1 LNFSQNKEMD
11 RTPVKSQKE
20 TPDAPIAAASSDSFQ
35 MIYPQEKKRQQI
47 LAVAKKETDMYN
59 KYLQENK
66 LNYVHETH
74 YLGGISVL
82 LIVYQ

>member
-1 LNFSQNKEMD
+1 MD
-11 RTPVKSQKE
+11 RTPVKLQKE
-20 TPDAPIAAASSDSFQ
+20 TPDAPAAAASSDSFQ
-35 MIYPQEKKRQQI
+35 MISPQEKKRQQI